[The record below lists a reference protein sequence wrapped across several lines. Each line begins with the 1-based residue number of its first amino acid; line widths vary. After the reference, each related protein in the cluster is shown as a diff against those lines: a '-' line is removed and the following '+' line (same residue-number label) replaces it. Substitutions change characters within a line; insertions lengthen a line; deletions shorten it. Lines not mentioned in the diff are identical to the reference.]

1 MLFKCFWSFIT
12 SAAKINYH
20 HLCYGQCHC
29 NKLSASNSVLEWRG
43 VEINNFVEL
52 VDWGSWQINLRAE
65 IIGTYIH
72 SDKWQMWF
80 FPQHNIFHGYICKE
94 NIYFM
99 QDTKEAPLPCFLIC
113 NRKGLDETIMKV
125 ISKEDWIKHP
135 QVMEIRHRIE
145 IFCMTLLSFP
155 LFLQLRLENPFFNR
169 DGRLSPNYFIWK
181 WDLCYCL
188 LLYLQLFRDNHLI
201 SGANMI
207 INGKQCWAAVDLYSL
222 INSYLLLRGHSLV
235 NIAE

>member
-1 MLFKCFWSFIT
+1 MLLSVYWNKFHSSTPTLLLACSHVIQCFWNFIN

-29 NKLSASNSVLEWRG
+29 NKLSASNSVLEWGG

-52 VDWGSWQINLRAE
+52 VDWSSWQINLRAE
-65 IIGTYIH
+65 IIGMYFH

-80 FPQHNIFHGYICKE
+80 FLQHNIFHGYICKE

-99 QDTKEAPLPCFLIC
+99 QDTKEAPSPCFFIC

-135 QVMEIRHRIE
+135 QVMEIRHRTE
-145 IFCMTLLSFP
+145 RFCMTLLSFP
-155 LFLQLRLENPFFNR
+155 LFLQLWLENPFFKEMGDWALTILYGNETHVTV
-169 DGRLSPNYFIWK
+169 YFCI
-181 WDLCYCL
+181 
-188 LLYLQLFRDNHLI
+188 F
-201 SGANMI
+201 
-207 INGKQCWAAVDLYSL
+207 
-222 INSYLLLRGHSLV
+222 SYLETTISSAGPIWSLMENSV
-235 NIAE
+235 VHQ